1 MNIVNHTRLIKRYS
15 RITLADCSWG
25 PGKVLLWGH
34 LLPTIVAGLYPG
46 PCFSCRLNLLLI
58 RAFSLGVFLQV
69 LLVFILIK
77 LTFRI
82 PITLRKTIPW
92 EMWNFCS
99 LILICFFL
107 LHLQAKVKFDGG
119 YGYKLERP
127 SWRNRWQK
135 EKKFEVLWISLTKL

>member
-1 MNIVNHTRLIKRYS
+1 MYLRTREGIVVR
-15 RITLADCSWG
+15 TLASHHCGWVISRS
-25 PGKVLLWGH
+25 
-34 LLPTIVAGLYPG
+34 
-46 PCFSCRLNLLLI
+46 CFSCRLNLLLI

-77 LTFRI
+77 LTFRV

-107 LHLQAKVKFDGG
+107 LPKGRFLLHLQAKVKFDGG

-127 SWRNRWQK
+127 SRRNRRQK
-135 EKKFEVLWISLTKL
+135 EKNSNFFRNFSHETLVLAEKKALDEI